1 MRYWNVII
9 WLEQNQYNSK
19 SVTINKDVSV
29 SINKDVSRTCF
40 FEKTVLI
47 HRQVPI
53 VLALYIMLTVTQSL
67 FP

>member
-29 SINKDVSRTCF
+29 SINKDVSRT
-40 FEKTVLI
+40 
-47 HRQVPI
+47 
-53 VLALYIMLTVTQSL
+53 
-67 FP
+67 